1 MQKRFRWFRETRAFY
16 GFVGAFAAIALAFIG
31 SSMATYYSARSIDAA
46 AADLLTN
53 ALPSVK
59 ELMRARTS
67 QRRLD
72 VDVDLLTKLRATPA
86 ELIDELTSARTELE
100 SALGA
105 AMATP
110 YYPGERDLYEG
121 LVQPSIVALDRAI
134 DDLRAAISASSG
146 HDGQVVPAVAAVAA
160 AARELDEGLASLA
173 DLNQAHAYEAASSIV
188 SARSTV
194 ARLTLI
200 LDVASVVVAAV
211 AAAIALRGGRR
222 FALEATQALDRERD
236 RAGELDLLA
245 QRVAHDLMSP
255 LATVALSLT
264 TIERAS
270 ADPET
275 MRVLERARRALERS
289 RKLVHGIYAFS
300 GSGARPAP
308 GASAP
313 LRATVLEVLDE
324 LLPQEQAPPEVNVE
338 PFDEATVAMDHA
350 VLAVVVTNLLS
361 NAFKFTRDSA
371 VRRVLVRARADERCV
386 HAEVEDSGP
395 GVPPGL
401 ERAIF
406 EPYHRAPGVTQPG
419 LGLGLATVERFVL
432 SQGGKLGLRRS
443 RSGGA
448 IFWFELPR
456 APESP
461 EQPEA
466 EAHAPGT
473 DGGEAHPVH

>member
-1 MQKRFRWFRETRAFY
+1 MQKRFGWFRETRAFY
-16 GFVGAFAAIALAFIG
+16 GFVGAFAAIAVAFIG
-31 SSMATYYSARSIDAA
+31 SSMATYYTALSIDAA
-46 AADLLTN
+46 ATDLLTN
-53 ALPSVK
+53 ALPSVT
-59 ELMRARTS
+59 ELMRARTA
-67 QRRLD
+67 QRRLH
-72 VDVDLLTKLRATPA
+72 VDVDLLTKLRATPSA
-86 ELIDELTSARTELE
+86 LLDELTSARIELE
-100 SALGA
+100 SSLAS

-110 YYPGERDLYEG
+110 NYPGERDLYEHQ
-121 LVQPSIVALDRAI
+121 VQPRVAAVDRAI
-134 DDLRAAISASSG
+134 DDLRAAVSASSD
-146 HDGQVVPAVAAVAA
+146 HDGRLVAAIAAVAA
-160 AARELDEGLASLA
+160 AATDLDGGLASLA
-173 DLNQAHAYEAASSIV
+173 SLNQTHAYEAASRIV
-188 SARSTV
+188 SSRSAV
-194 ARLTLI
+194 ARLTLM

-222 FALEATQALDRERD
+222 FAVEAAEALDRERD
-236 RAGELDLLA
+236 RASELDLLA

-264 TIERAS
+264 SIERAS
-270 ADPET
+270 SDPET

-289 RKLVHGIYAFS
+289 RKLVHGIYAFA
-300 GSGARPAP
+300 GSGARPTP

-313 LRATVLEVLDE
+313 LRATLLEVLDE

-338 PFDEATVAMDHA
+338 PFEEANVAMDHA

-371 VRRVLVRARADERCV
+371 VRRVVVRARADERCV

-401 ERAIF
+401 ERSIF

-419 LGLGLATVERFVL
+419 LGLGLATVKRFVV
-432 SQGGKLGLRRS
+432 SHGGKLGVRKS

-448 IFWFELPR
+448 VFWFELPC

-461 EQPEA
+461 AQPEA
-466 EAHAPGT
+466 ESHPEGT
-473 DGGEAHPVH
+473 DGHGAHAVH